1 MQNNS
6 FIDFKRE
13 RDIGTILSDTFKF
26 IRENW
31 KNYFSTVLK
40 ISAPAII
47 IFLVALGFYLYS
59 FSGLFPNFGTL
70 QTNVNPE
77 PEVEN
82 LGIMAIA
89 GIVFFLAA
97 IASYVFINISSL
109 YFIKSYI
116 DNNGKVDFEEVKKNV
131 NQNFWSFVGLG
142 FLVGI
147 ILFFSAMLCFFPVI
161 YTGVVLSLAF
171 PIMVFEGKSVTDTI
185 SHCFTLIKDNWF
197 STFGVMFV
205 VGFLVYILSMIF
217 SIPALIYQMVQMFTS
232 VGQED
237 PTAVL
242 SLFKDPI
249 YLLLNMLS
257 YLGRFIL
264 SSITLISSVLIY
276 YDLNEQKNLTGTIEK
291 IDRLG
296 Q

>member
-13 RDIGTILSDTFKF
+13 RDIGSIISDTFKF

-31 KNYFSTVLK
+31 KDYFSTVFK

-47 IFLVALGFYLYS
+47 IFLAALGFYLYS
-59 FSGLFPNFGTL
+59 FSGLMPNFEMLESGG
-70 QTNVNPE
+70 VSE
-77 PEVEN
+77 PPVESF
-82 LGIMAIA
+82 GIMAIA
-89 GIVFFLAA
+89 GIVFFIAA

-116 DNNGKVDFEEVKKNV
+116 NNNGKVDFEEVRKNV
-131 NQNFWSFVGLG
+131 NQNFWPFIGLG
-142 FLVGI
+142 FLVFI
-147 ILFFSAMLCFFPVI
+147 ILFFSAMLCFFPII
-161 YTGVVLSLAF
+161 YTWVVMSLAF

-185 SHCFTLIKDNWF
+185 GHCFTLIKDNWF
-197 STFGVMFV
+197 NTFGVMFV
-205 VGFLVYILSMIF
+205 VGLLVYMLSMIF

-232 VGQED
+232 AGQED

-249 YLLLNMLS
+249 YLALNMLS
-257 YLGRFIL
+257 YLGQFIL

-291 IDRLG
+291 IDSLG